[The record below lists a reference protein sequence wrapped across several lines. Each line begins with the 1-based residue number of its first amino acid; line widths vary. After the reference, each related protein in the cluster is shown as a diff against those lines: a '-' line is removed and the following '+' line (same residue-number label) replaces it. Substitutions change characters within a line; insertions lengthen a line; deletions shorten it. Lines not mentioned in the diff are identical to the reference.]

1 MVLVDPLRFFSGES
15 EDTKEYRRWKVWVQ
29 NKLLTLDKL
38 PSSAKG
44 AYIYTLLSG
53 KALECVEHL
62 DPKDYQIEKGEDV
75 LWSLLDQR
83 FPQKD
88 KTDELGDA
96 LGKVF
101 QLRSN
106 DGESLKSWI
115 ARATEV
121 FDNCERRAQVKFPE
135 EARGWILLHRSQ
147 LSEEQQ
153 AVVLARA
160 QGSLKRQDVAVALP
174 QQEGDGS
181 SFG

>member
-1 MVLVDPLRFFSGES
+1 MAPSTSTSSEGQGGLLRFFSGDS

-38 PSSAKG
+38 PATAKG

-62 DPKDYQIEKGEDV
+62 DPARYQVENGEDV
-75 LWSLLDQR
+75 LWALLD

-106 DGESLKSWI
+106 DGESLKAWI

-121 FDNCERRAQVKFPE
+121 FDNCERRSP
-135 EARGWILLHRSQ
+135 
-147 LSEEQQ
+147 
-153 AVVLARA
+153 
-160 QGSLKRQDVAVALP
+160 
-174 QQEGDGS
+174 S
-181 SFG
+181 SPRNSKQ

>member
-1 MVLVDPLRFFSGES
+1 MASSTSTFSEGQGGPLRFFSEDS
-15 EDTKEYRRWKVWVQ
+15 EDTKEYRRWKVWVE

-38 PSSAKG
+38 PAAARG

-53 KALECVEHL
+53 KAPECVEHL
-62 DPKDYQIEKGEDV
+62 DPAQYQVEKGEDV
-75 LWSLLDQR
+75 LWALLD

-106 DGESLKSWI
+106 DGESLKAWI

-121 FDNCERRAQVKFPE
+121 FDNCERRSP
-135 EARGWILLHRSQ
+135 
-147 LSEEQQ
+147 
-153 AVVLARA
+153 
-160 QGSLKRQDVAVALP
+160 
-174 QQEGDGS
+174 S
-181 SFG
+181 SPRNSKQ